1 MVCIGYLLV
10 LLVSCLQ
17 LHHKYPH
24 SLVMEVAVIDA
35 GVWEEGGRIG
45 SVSVMD
51 SVAMKEGGRVGLV
64 ALSWEGG
71 MGGLVWSRTPHLKG
85 WEGTQCISAVSPE
98 TDAGYLVIFG
108 CISSPSLDP
117 RTSSCRTPSS

>member
-24 SLVMEVAVIDA
+24 SLVMDNGPWEVAVIDA

-51 SVAMKEGGRVGLV
+51 SGAMKERGRVGLV
-64 ALSWEGG
+64 ALAWEGG
-71 MGGLVWSRTPHLKG
+71 TGCLVWSCIPHLQD
-85 WEGTQCISAVSPE
+85 WEEREDISAVSPE
-98 TDAGYLVIFG
+98 I
-108 CISSPSLDP
+108 
-117 RTSSCRTPSS
+117 